1 MPTTPQGAT
10 QKGEY
15 IQSGSI
21 IVVSVLLQGGVMK
34 GECPC
39 CHDELP
45 EVLGL
50 HWHSAAHWCT
60 QSNTWLYTNGLLW
73 STDFREI
80 TLVPRNPPT
89 KGTSGKDRQV
99 PGTTVPFERPNRL
112 QDQPSPA

>member
-1 MPTTPQGAT
+1 
-10 QKGEY
+10 
-15 IQSGSI
+15 
-21 IVVSVLLQGGVMK
+21 MK

-39 CHDELP
+39 CHELP

-80 TLVPRNPPT
+80 TLVPRNLQLT
-89 KGTSGKDRQV
+89 RETSQDRQI
-99 PGTTVPFERPNRL
+99 PGKALSFERPARS

>member
-1 MPTTPQGAT
+1 
-10 QKGEY
+10 
-15 IQSGSI
+15 
-21 IVVSVLLQGGVMK
+21 MK

-39 CHDELP
+39 CHEPNSP
-45 EVLGL
+45 EVVGL

-80 TLVPRNPPT
+80 TLVPRTAPT